1 MNIYDRHF
9 PLIFKKNEYFPLSSL
24 NHFIQ
29 AGSNMQTVILLQRVA
44 GLQGVTLRNNFS
56 LGLHVTFVKHQARSL
71 AKLCQHEQLD
81 KYSLVLIGLYS
92 FVGAQIKRIYKLM
105 ACLQT
110 LCLFKLK
117 WCS

>member
-1 MNIYDRHF
+1 MSIF
-9 PLIFKKNEYFPLSSL
+9 LCLLLIISSKQGQTCKQSYFY
-24 NHFIQ
+24 N
-29 AGSNMQTVILLQRVA
+29 

-56 LGLHVTFVKHQARSL
+56 LGLNVTFVKHQARSL